1 MTVKERLIEYLK
13 VKKIS
18 KSDFGKA
25 IGVSNAY
32 VTSIRK
38 SIKTD
43 KIQSIALNFPDL
55 NIDWLLYE
63 KGKMIKE
70 NEATGQKNE
79 ISESNINLL
88 LTMLKEKDDEIIRL
102 RAENDELKQK
112 IAHFD
117 CTEFKCWKSDT

>member
-25 IGVSNAY
+25 IGVSDAY

-63 KGKMIKE
+63 KGEMIRE
-70 NEATGQKNE
+70 NEAPGQKSE

-102 RAENDELKQK
+102 RAENDELKQR
-112 IAHFD
+112 IAVIAL
-117 CTEFKCWKSDT
+117 KSDN